1 MTPEKFTLNI
11 NLGNAAMCEIEDLA
25 RALERVIEDLSYGD
39 ISRSVGHI
47 QDLNGNTVGKWELK

>member
-39 ISRSVGHI
+39 MSRSVGYI